1 MCLEAQ
7 TFQFDAFKVIDKAK
21 MYELKMYFC
30 VSLRHMAGFKSF
42 TSSAVSFSLCGGL
55 NGGFLK

>member
-7 TFQFDAFKVIDKAK
+7 TVQFDAFKVIDKAK
-21 MYELKMYFC
+21 MYELKMYFR
-30 VSLRHMAGFKSF
+30 VKLRHVAGFKSS

-55 NGGFLK
+55 NGSFLK